1 MDKYR
6 NDSHIVVERRHT
18 QWGLVILLALL
29 LAVMAIFLS
38 KPSQVDAQDEISC
51 NWNYVC
57 EPGQGE
63 TYKNCPSDCD
73 PPLKADTHCSNFNIA
88 KKVPQALAV
97 PFSFVGSAN
106 IDSAE
111 VYFKKLGFSL
121 SLYLYQYDWVNM
133 TWHGYLNTTY
143 LPLGKH
149 HGRVNTYDGG
159 LRGFGCETGGFKVV
173 ND

>member
-1 MDKYR
+1 
-6 NDSHIVVERRHT
+6 
-18 QWGLVILLALL
+18 
-29 LAVMAIFLS
+29 MAFFLS
-38 KPSQVDAQDEISC
+38 GPPQTVYGDFYLC

-63 TYKNCPSDCD
+63 THKTCPSDCD
-73 PPLKADTHCSNFNIA
+73 PPPRADTHCSNFNIA
-88 KKVPQALAV
+88 KRVFQALAV
-97 PFSFVGSAN
+97 PISFKGSAN

-121 SLYLYQYDWVNM
+121 SLYLYKYDWVNT

-173 ND
+173 KD